1 MKKVLGFIAVLA
13 LASAPVFA
21 DSTNTVTNALGQVV
35 TVITSANGVTTTITN
50 PGTQPAAGSD
60 TKGGPVM
67 LTLAPK
73 GSATTT
79 SSYTPG
85 KVGDILLGELTG
97 GTNAA
102 WIATGVTASSW
113 KKITND

>member
-1 MKKVLGFIAVLA
+1 MKKFLAALAVLA
-13 LASAPVFA
+13 VASAPVFA
-21 DSTNTVTNALGQVV
+21 DSTNTVTNSLGQVI
-35 TVITSANGVTTTITN
+35 TTITSASGVTTTITN

-60 TKGGPVM
+60 TVGGPVM
-67 LTLAPK
+67 ITLAPK

-79 SSYTPG
+79 ANYTPG
-85 KVGDILLGELTG
+85 KIGDILIGELTG
-97 GTNAA
+97 STNAA